1 MLRRFSHFFAY
12 LLLLLMPLQS
22 IAAANML
29 VCNSMMQSSNQ
40 QAVQDVQAMQKMPC
54 HEGMSHEKMTGG
66 ANKQL
71 PEKQQGFCKTV
82 CAALCASANAMTTLP
97 SNPPAAT
104 FLVSAQTVS
113 FPQQVYVSITQ
124 PNLQRP
130 PILLS

>member
-1 MLRRFSHFFAY
+1 MLKQFSHFFAY
-12 LLLLLMPLQS
+12 LLLLLMPLHS

-40 QAVQDVQAMQKMPC
+40 QALQDVQALQKMPC
-54 HEGMSHEKMTGG
+54 HKNMTSE
-66 ANKQL
+66 ANMQV
-71 PEKQQGFCKTV
+71 PEKQQDPSKNACKTS
-82 CAALCASANAMTTLP
+82 CATLCASLSAMTALP

-104 FLVSAQTVS
+104 FLVSAQTGN

-130 PILLS
+130 PISFI